1 MPQVTLTHD
10 WACKLSFPLL
20 KDKSNLGPGDPVSL
34 FSLAVDRPAP
44 PSSALSLALP
54 SRPPQRPLP
63 QQPLRRGGSPDWWST
78 LVKRATVCHPIWCR
92 AHRGMEPN
100 QSAGRLSS
108 SSLRGVGIAPPETM
122 SFFERYCSTVGY
134 RRVSWQRQEHDVYTS
149 MWPEAL
155 LYDSEWS

>member
-10 WACKLSFPLL
+10 WACKLSFPLS

-100 QSAGRLSS
+100 QSAGRWNVVFLNGIVPQSAIDWLVDNVRKTTC
-108 SSLRGVGIAPPETM
+108 SLQWGRSQCVVILDVQIA
-122 SFFERYCSTVGY
+122 SN
-134 RRVSWQRQEHDVYTS
+134 D
-149 MWPEAL
+149 
-155 LYDSEWS
+155 